1 MKNLSISTIAR
12 TGVLIFALINQVL
25 TILGYN
31 PLPWSDEQAYEGFTL
46 LLTTVA
52 ALWSWW
58 KNNSF
63 TAEAIEADK
72 IMKELKAK
80 KG

>member
-46 LLTTVA
+46 LLTVGAVSYTHLGESHLVR
-52 ALWSWW
+52 
-58 KNNSF
+58 
-63 TAEAIEADK
+63 
-72 IMKELKAK
+72 
-80 KG
+80 

>member
-1 MKNLSISTIAR
+1 MEGISISTIAR
-12 TGVLIFALINQVL
+12 TGVLIFALLNQIL

-46 LLTTVA
+46 LLTVGA
-52 ALWSWW
+52 SLWTWW

-63 TAEAIEADK
+63 TKEAIEADEY
-72 IMKELKAK
+72 MKELKAK

>member
-12 TGVLIFALINQVL
+12 TGLLIFALLNQIL

-31 PLPWSDEQAYEGFTL
+31 PLPWSDEQFYEGFTL
-46 LLTTVA
+46 LLTVGA
-52 ALWSWW
+52 SLWAWW

-63 TAEAIEADK
+63 TKEAIEADK
-72 IMKELKAK
+72 VMKELKAK
-80 KG
+80 KE

>member
-1 MKNLSISTIAR
+1 MKSLSISTIAR

-31 PLPWSDEQAYEGFTL
+31 PMPWSDEQAYEGFTL
-46 LLTTVA
+46 LLTVGA
-52 ALWSWW
+52 SLWTWW

-63 TAEAIEADK
+63 TKEAIEADEY
-72 IMKELKAK
+72 MKELKAK

>member
-12 TGVLIFALINQVL
+12 TGVLIFALLNQVL

-46 LLTTVA
+46 LLTVGA
-52 ALWSWW
+52 ALWTWW

-63 TAEAIEADK
+63 TAEAIEADNILK
-72 IMKELKAK
+72 KLKAK
-80 KG
+80 KE

>member
-12 TGVLIFALINQVL
+12 TGILIFALLNQIL

-31 PLPWSDEQAYEGFTL
+31 PLPWSDEQFYEGFTL
-46 LLTTVA
+46 LLTVGA
-52 ALWSWW
+52 SLWAWW

-63 TAEAIEADK
+63 TKEAIEADK
-72 IMKELKAK
+72 VMKELKAK
-80 KG
+80 KE

>member
-63 TAEAIEADK
+63 TQEAVQADEY
-72 IMKELKAK
+72 MKELKK
-80 KG
+80 KRG

>member
-12 TGVLIFALINQVL
+12 TGVLIFALLNQIL
-25 TILGYN
+25 TISGHN
-31 PLPWSDEQAYEGFTL
+31 PLPWSDDQAYEGFTL

-63 TAEAIEADK
+63 TKEAIEADK
-72 IMKELKAK
+72 VMKELKAK
-80 KG
+80 KE

>member
-12 TGVLIFALINQVL
+12 TGVLIFALLNQIL
-25 TILGYN
+25 TISGHN

>member
-12 TGVLIFALINQVL
+12 TGVLIFALLNQIL

-31 PLPWSDEQAYEGFTL
+31 PLPWSDEQFYEGFTL
-46 LLTTVA
+46 LLTVGA
-52 ALWSWW
+52 SLWAWW

-63 TAEAIEADK
+63 TKEAIEADK
-72 IMKELKAK
+72 VMKELKEK
-80 KG
+80 KE

>member
-12 TGVLIFALINQVL
+12 TGVLIFALLNQIL
-25 TILGYN
+25 TISGRN

-52 ALWSWW
+52 SLWSWW

-63 TAEAIEADK
+63 TKEAIEADK
-72 IMKELKAK
+72 VMKELKSR

>member
-12 TGVLIFALINQVL
+12 TGVLIFALLNQIL
-25 TILGYN
+25 TISGHN

-52 ALWSWW
+52 SLWSWW

>member
-12 TGVLIFALINQVL
+12 TGVLIFALLNQIL

-31 PLPWSDEQAYEGFTL
+31 PLPWSDEQFYEGFTL
-46 LLTTVA
+46 LLTVGVS
-52 ALWSWW
+52 LWAWW

-63 TAEAIEADK
+63 TKEAIEADK
-72 IMKELKAK
+72 VMKELKAK
-80 KG
+80 KE

>member
-63 TAEAIEADK
+63 TQEAVQADEY
-72 IMKELKAK
+72 MRELKK
-80 KG
+80 KRG

>member
-12 TGVLIFALINQVL
+12 TGVLIFALLNQIL
-25 TILGYN
+25 TISGHN

-80 KG
+80 KE

>member
-31 PLPWSDEQAYEGFTL
+31 PPPWSDEQAYEGFTL

>member
-12 TGVLIFALINQVL
+12 TGVLIFALLNQIL
-25 TILGYN
+25 TISGHN

-52 ALWSWW
+52 SLWSWW

-63 TAEAIEADK
+63 TKEAIEADK
-72 IMKELKAK
+72 VMKELKSR

>member
-12 TGVLIFALINQVL
+12 TGVLIFALVNQVL

-63 TAEAIEADK
+63 TQEAVQADEY
-72 IMKELKAK
+72 MRELKK
-80 KG
+80 KRG

>member
-12 TGVLIFALINQVL
+12 TGVLIFALLNQIL

-31 PLPWSDEQAYEGFTL
+31 PLPWSGEQFYEGFTL
-46 LLTTVA
+46 LLTVGA
-52 ALWSWW
+52 SLWAWW

-63 TAEAIEADK
+63 TKEAIEADK
-72 IMKELKAK
+72 VMKELKAK
-80 KG
+80 KE

>member
-12 TGVLIFALINQVL
+12 TGVLIFALLNQIL
-25 TILGYN
+25 TISGHN

-52 ALWSWW
+52 SLWSWW

-63 TAEAIEADK
+63 TKEAIEADK
-72 IMKELKAK
+72 VMKELKAK
-80 KG
+80 KE

>member
-46 LLTTVA
+46 LLTVGA
-52 ALWSWW
+52 SLWSWW

-63 TAEAIEADK
+63 TQEAVQADEY
-72 IMKELKAK
+72 MRELKK
-80 KG
+80 KRG

>member
-12 TGVLIFALINQVL
+12 TGVLIFALLNQIL

-31 PLPWSDEQAYEGFTL
+31 PLPWSDEQFYEGFSL
-46 LLTTVA
+46 LLTVGA
-52 ALWSWW
+52 SLWAWW

-63 TAEAIEADK
+63 TKEAIEADK
-72 IMKELKAK
+72 VMKELKEK
-80 KG
+80 KE

>member
-12 TGVLIFALINQVL
+12 TGVLIFALLNQIL
-25 TILGYN
+25 TISGHN

-52 ALWSWW
+52 SLWSWW

-80 KG
+80 KE

>member
-12 TGVLIFALINQVL
+12 TGVLIFALLNQIL

-31 PLPWSDEQAYEGFTL
+31 PLPWSDEQFYECFTL
-46 LLTTVA
+46 LLTVGA
-52 ALWSWW
+52 SLWAWW

-63 TAEAIEADK
+63 TKEAIEADK
-72 IMKELKAK
+72 VMKELKAK
-80 KG
+80 KE

>member
-12 TGVLIFALINQVL
+12 TGVLIFALLNQIL

-31 PLPWSDEQAYEGFTL
+31 PLPWSDEQFYEGFTL
-46 LLTTVA
+46 LLTVGA
-52 ALWSWW
+52 SLWAWW

-63 TAEAIEADK
+63 TKEAIEADK
-72 IMKELKAK
+72 VMKELKAK
-80 KG
+80 KE